1 MGIYNL
7 LQLFFPLCGNKNYRS
22 FEKEEDIRLINLI
35 IGSDSFLSLGEK
47 IIKVPMQKYFSSFS
61 VYRSQIL
68 LYECFLTFT
77 VFLILAF
84 LSIPTLTD
92 YSSPL
97 KTATTAWWQWAPISE
112 EEWKIESN
120 EEYF

>member
-1 MGIYNL
+1 M
-7 LQLFFPLCGNKNYRS
+7 P
-22 FEKEEDIRLINLI
+22 FEKEEDIRLINLFM
-35 IGSDSFLSLGEK
+35 GKSSDSFLSLGEI
-47 IIKVPMQKYFSSFS
+47 IIKVPMQKYFSNFS

-97 KTATTAWWQWAPISE
+97 KTATTA
-112 EEWKIESN
+112 
-120 EEYF
+120 